1 MGTSASRSR
10 ASRARH
16 VSRSPP
22 SAYRIRSVAVR
33 PGGPYRLCA
42 TSASVRWPT
51 MSRPSRT
58 HDRRASSSRM
68 PVAWS
73 TAVVSPPRNPGASRM
88 SSRVSARR
96 ASAASRWRRSATFA
110 GVSVRASRPPGRSST
125 SRSTDRPASRLPAI
139 DRPSSR
145 LAGVMTTSHSSRRPR
160 ATASTGS
167 KLRDRSSQ
175 ATTDPPA
182 WASAAVRSATVVRPL
197 DPSPR
202 SATLADVGRP
212 PGPRIASS
220 AANPVWMTRPPG
232 SGSMAGRSI
241 SSVAGAGARASAPR
255 TPGAAAPQRARRPA
269 TACSTSPRGVV
280 IGRR

>member
-1 MGTSASRSR
+1 M
-10 ASRARH
+10 
-16 VSRSPP
+16 
-22 SAYRIRSVAVR
+22 R
-33 PGGPYRLCA
+33 PGGPWRLCA
-42 TSASVRWPT
+42 TTASVRWPT
-51 MSRPSRT
+51 TSRPSRT

-73 TAVVSPPRNPGASRM
+73 TAVVRPPERPGVSRI

-96 ASAASRWRRSATFA
+96 ASAASRWSRSAILA

-139 DRPSSR
+139 DSPSSR
-145 LAGVMTTSHSSRRPR
+145 LCGVMTTSHSSRRPR

-175 ATTDPPA
+175 ATTDPCA
-182 WASAAVRSATVVRPL
+182 WASAAVRSASVVRPL
-197 DPSPR
+197 EPSPR
-202 SATLADVGRP
+202 SATLAEVGRP

-220 AANPVWMTRPPG
+220 AAKPVWMTRSPG
-232 SGSMAGRSI
+232 SGAAIGRSR
-241 SSVAGAGARASAPR
+241 SSRSSAGAGARASAPR
-255 TPGAAAPQRARRPA
+255 TCGAAAPQRARRPA

-280 IGRR
+280 IGR

>member
-10 ASRARH
+10 ASRARQ

-73 TAVVSPPRNPGASRM
+73 TAVVSPPRKPG
-88 SSRVSARR
+88 RVEDEQQGLRAPGERGESMEAVGDLRR
-96 ASAASRWRRSATFA
+96 R
-110 GVSVRASRPPGRSST
+110 VRAGQPPARQIQHEQVHRPTGEQAARDRQALVQAGRGDDHEPFESKAAGDRLDRVEAARQVQPGDDRPPRLGLR
-125 SRSTDRPASRLPAI
+125 RGPQRERRPA
-139 DRPSSR
+139 
-145 LAGVMTTSHSSRRPR
+145 AGPV
-160 ATASTGS
+160 ATE
-167 KLRDRSSQ
+167 RDAGRGRQ
-175 ATTDPPA
+175 ATRAEDRIERREPGVDDPPA
-182 WASAAVRSATVVRPL
+182 GERLDGRTVDLVR
-197 DPSPR
+197 
-202 SATLADVGRP
+202 GR
-212 PGPRIASS
+212 R
-220 AANPVWMTRPPG
+220 
-232 SGSMAGRSI
+232 
-241 SSVAGAGARASAPR
+241 GARARAPR
-255 TPGAAAPQRARRPA
+255 TRGAAAPQRARRPA